1 MPIFQIEVPITYT
14 RVYYIDDESVTTVS
28 EAYEAYLSGSID
40 LDLDDVN
47 ESHVENDEDMNRAFI
62 IELPEEAATNVKRS
76 YYDRRTY

>member
-1 MPIFQIEVPITYT
+1 MPIFQIEVPITYK

-62 IELPEEAATNVKRS
+62 IELPEEAMNNVRRS
-76 YYDRRTY
+76 F

>member
-40 LDLDDVN
+40 LNLDDVN

-62 IELPEEAATNVKRS
+62 IELPEEAMNNVRRS
-76 YYDRRTY
+76 F

>member
-62 IELPEEAATNVKRS
+62 IELPEEAMNNVRRS
-76 YYDRRTY
+76 F

>member
-1 MPIFQIEVPITYT
+1 MPIFQIEVPITYK

-40 LDLDDVN
+40 LDLDEVN

-62 IELPEEAATNVKRS
+62 IELPEEAMNNVRRS
-76 YYDRRTY
+76 F

>member
-1 MPIFQIEVPITYT
+1 MPIFQIEVPITYK

-40 LDLDDVN
+40 LNLDDVN

-62 IELPEEAATNVKRS
+62 IELPEEAMNNVRRS
-76 YYDRRTY
+76 F

>member
-1 MPIFQIEVPITYT
+1 MPIFQIEVPITYK
-14 RVYYIDDESVTTVS
+14 RVYYIDDESVTTVL

-62 IELPEEAATNVKRS
+62 IELPEEAMNNVRRS
-76 YYDRRTY
+76 F